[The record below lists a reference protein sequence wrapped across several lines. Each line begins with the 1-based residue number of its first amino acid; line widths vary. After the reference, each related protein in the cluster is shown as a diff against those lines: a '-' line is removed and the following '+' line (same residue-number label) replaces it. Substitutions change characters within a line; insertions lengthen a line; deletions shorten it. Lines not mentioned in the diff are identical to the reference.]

1 MGMGVLISS
10 PAGTVRERMGTNLY
24 GRGGA
29 MGSPGPFLIEQG
41 QRLMGVAPIPLKEC
55 DEAVVSRS
63 LGLLD
68 AVVGQQR
75 GGVA

>member
-1 MGMGVLISS
+1 
-10 PAGTVRERMGTNLY
+10 
-24 GRGGA
+24 

-41 QRLMGVAPIPLKEC
+41 QRLMGVAAIPLKEC
-55 DEAVVSRS
+55 DEAVVSRA